1 MMPSDVRLHPA
12 TLLFDLVTHIRRFAV
27 PAVFVMFGATRS
39 SGGPGNMFGRIPS
52 GWEMWLLVL
61 LVPAAVVTIARYLS
75 FRLRYDEHELVVR
88 TGLFFRNERHVPY
101 SRIQNVDAI
110 QNLFHRFFQVVEV
123 HVETGGGKEE
133 EARFSV
139 LSTAA
144 FEDLRARVFRGR
156 SAAASPGAEQTES
169 DAAAVPAGET
179 LMHLPLRELLLCGLL
194 ENKGMV
200 VIGAAYGVVWE
211 TGVMDAFWGGLFG
224 DDSAG
229 RGFFRAIF
237 GFLFDGQPLP
247 MVPIA
252 LGAMVGVGLLLFVR
266 LVSMAWAFVRL
277 YEFRLTRIGDDLR
290 TVYGLFTRVTT
301 TVPIRR
307 VQTVIVSSGPLH
319 RWLGR
324 ATVRVETA
332 GGVGANQSGG
342 SVREWLAPLI
352 RTEAVPALIAQ
363 VVPGFDLSAVA
374 WQPVHARA
382 FRRAAKPNVIVAAGI
397 TAAAAVA
404 IGWGALGVL
413 LLTMPWALL
422 SARQYVAHLGWAEHD
437 EVVVMRSGWIWQQLT
452 VARINKIQAVTLRQS
467 PFDRRAAMARV
478 RVDTAGA
485 RELSHRIDVPYLDA
499 AVAADLHRRLSAQAA
514 NTAFKW

>member
-1 MMPSDVRLHPA
+1 MPSELRLHPA
-12 TLLFDLVTHIRRFAV
+12 TLIFDLAKHVKQFAV
-27 PAVFVMFGATRS
+27 PAVLVILGTSRS
-39 SGGPGNMFGRIPS
+39 TGGFNGEPWGIPS
-52 GWEMWLLVL
+52 GWESWLLVL
-61 LVPAAVVTIARYLS
+61 LIPAAVISIARYLS
-75 FRLRYDEHELVVR
+75 FRLRYEEHELVIR
-88 TGLFFRNERHVPY
+88 TGWIFRNERHVPY

-110 QNLFHRFFQVVEV
+110 QNLFHRFFHVVEV

-144 FEDLRARVFRGR
+144 FEDLRARVFSERAATA
-156 SAAASPGAEQTES
+156 SADAGQEEGVAAPV
-169 DAAAVPAGET
+169 VPVGET
-179 LMHLPLRELLLCGLL
+179 LVHLPLRELLLCGLL

-211 TGVMDAFWGGLFG
+211 TGIMDAFWGGLFG
-224 DDSAG
+224 DQSAG

-237 GFLFDGQPLP
+237 GFVFEGQPLP
-247 MVPIA
+247 IVPIA

-277 YEFRLTRIGDDLR
+277 YDFRLTRIGDDLR

-332 GGVGANQSGG
+332 GGAGENNGGG

-352 RTEAVPALIAQ
+352 RMEAVPELVQQ
-363 VVPGFDLSAVA
+363 VVPGFDLSALA
-374 WQPVHARA
+374 WQPVHPRA
-382 FRRAAKPNVIVAAGI
+382 FRRAVKPNLIVAGAI
-397 TAAAAVA
+397 TAVAAMA

-413 LLTMPWALL
+413 LIVMPWAVL
-422 SARQYVAHLGWAEHD
+422 SARQYVAYLGWAEHD
-437 EVVVMRSGWIWQQLT
+437 EVVVMRSGWIWKQLT
-452 VARINKIQAVTLRQS
+452 LARVNKIQAVTLHQS
-467 PFDRRAAMARV
+467 PFDRRARMARV

-485 RELSHRIDVPYLDA
+485 RELAHRIDVPYLDLA
-499 AVAADLHRRLSAQAA
+499 LASDLHRRLSAHAA

>member
-1 MMPSDVRLHPA
+1 MPSEVRLHPA
-12 TLLFDLVTHIRRFAV
+12 TLLFDLVAHVKRFAV

-39 SGGPGNMFGRIPS
+39 SGGPGNTFGGIPS

-61 LVPAAVVTIARYLS
+61 LLPAALITIARYVS
-75 FRLRYDEHELVVR
+75 FRLRYDERELVVR
-88 TGLFFRNERHVPY
+88 TGLIFRNERHVPY

-110 QNLFHRFFQVVEV
+110 QNLFHRLLHVVEV

-144 FEDLRARVFRGR
+144 FEDLRARVFKGR
-156 SAAASPGAEQTES
+156 TSAAAPGAEPAETE
-169 DAAAVPAGET
+169 AAVAAPVGDT
-179 LMHLPLRELLLCGLL
+179 LVHLPVRELLLCGLL

-200 VIGAAYGVVWE
+200 VIGAAYGIVWE
-211 TGVMDAFWGGLFG
+211 TGVMDAFWGGMFG
-224 DDSAG
+224 AESAG

-247 MVPIA
+247 LVPIA
-252 LGAMVGVGLLLFVR
+252 FGALLGIGLLLFVR

-277 YEFRLTRIGDDLR
+277 YDFRLTRIGDDLR

-332 GGVGANQSGG
+332 GGVGENKTTG

-352 RTEAVPALIAQ
+352 HAEALPGLIQQ
-363 VVPGFDLSAVA
+363 VVPGIDLSALE
-374 WQPVHARA
+374 WQPVHRRA
-382 FRRAAKPNVIVAAGI
+382 FRRAVKPNLIVAGGI
-397 TAAAAVA
+397 TMAAAFA

-413 LLTMPWALL
+413 LLTVPWALL
-422 SARQYVAHLGWAEHD
+422 GARQYVAHLGWAEND
-437 EVVVMRSGWIWQQLT
+437 EVVVMRSGWIWKQLT
-452 VARINKIQAVTLRQS
+452 LARVNKIQAVTLHQS

-485 RELSHRIDVPYLDA
+485 RELSHRIDVPYLDIA
-499 AVAADLHRRLSAQAA
+499 IARDLHQRLSAQAA
-514 NTAFKW
+514 VTTFKW

>member
-1 MMPSDVRLHPA
+1 MPSEVRLHPA
-12 TLLFDLVTHIRRFAV
+12 TLLFDLVAHIKRFAV
-27 PAVFVMFGATRS
+27 PAVFVMIGATRS
-39 SGGPGNMFGRIPS
+39 SGGPGNMFGRIPA

-61 LVPAAVVTIARYLS
+61 LVPAAVITVARYLS
-75 FRLRYDEHELVVR
+75 FRLRYDERELVVR

-110 QNLFHRFFQVVEV
+110 QNIFHRFCHVVEV

-144 FEDLRARVFRGR
+144 FEDLRARVFKER
-156 SAAASPGAEQTES
+156 AAAAAPGAEPAETE
-169 DAAAVPAGET
+169 AAPVPAGET
-179 LMHLPLRELLLCGLL
+179 LVHLPLRELLLCGLL

-224 DDSAG
+224 DESVG

-247 MVPIA
+247 VVPIA
-252 LGAMVGVGLLLFVR
+252 LGAVVGAGLLVFVR

-332 GGVGANQSGG
+332 GGVGENQSGA

-352 RTEAVPALIAQ
+352 RVEAVPALVQQ
-363 VVPGFDLSAVA
+363 VVPGFDLSALT

-382 FRRAAKPNVIVAAGI
+382 FRRAVKPNLLVAGGL
-397 TAAAAVA
+397 TMAAALA
-404 IGWGALGVL
+404 IGWGAVGVL
-413 LLTMPWALL
+413 ILALPWALL
-422 SARQYVAHLGWAEHD
+422 SARQYVAYLGWAETD
-437 EVVVMRSGWIWQQLT
+437 DVVVMRSGWIWKRLT
-452 VARINKIQAVTLRQS
+452 LARVNKIQAVTLYQS

-485 RELSHRIDVPYLDA
+485 RELAHRIDVPYLDL
-499 AVAADLHRRLSAQAA
+499 AVASDLHQRLSTHAA
-514 NTAFKW
+514 STAFKW